1 MSSRFSFVVRAV
13 VAVVLLQ
20 TLFFKFTGAKESV
33 AIFTKVGMEPWGRI
47 GSGIVEG
54 IAAVLLLW
62 PRPRYVVLGALL
74 ALGVIVGAIG
84 SHLFV
89 LGIEVEGDGGLLF
102 LLALLVFAGSAITL
116 WAHRRELSELLRFV
130 QSGRAAPGVART
142 RPSGSSESEA

>member
-1 MSSRFSFVVRAV
+1 MPSRFLFAVRAV

-33 AIFTKVGMEPWGRI
+33 AIFTKMGMEPWGRI
-47 GSGIVEG
+47 GSGIAEA
-54 IAAVLLLW
+54 IAAVLLLL
-62 PRPRYVVLGALL
+62 PRPHFVVAGAGL
-74 ALGVIVGAIG
+74 ALSVIVGAIG

-116 WAHRRELSELLRFV
+116 WAHRRELIDLLQLLRDRR
-130 QSGRAAPGVART
+130 SSAGIAKTKPSAS
-142 RPSGSSESEA
+142 SGSEA